1 MENTKERQEVMLTV
15 EATDDNL
22 DAVWDFVDR
31 IVSSV
36 PCSAMAK
43 TKLEVAVEEIF
54 VNISS
59 YAYGEGRG
67 QAVIRGSI
75 SSELPWVLTLV
86 FEDEGKEFNPLQ
98 KEPPDL
104 TPAVRQRTVGGLGI
118 FLARNMV
125 DEISYERREGKNVLT
140 IKKNMAE

>member
-22 DAVWDFVDR
+22 DAVWDFVDG

>member
-1 MENTKERQEVMLTV
+1 MENTKEKQELMLTV
-15 EATDDNL
+15 EATDDKL
-22 DAVWDFVDR
+22 DTVWGFVDE

-36 PCSAMAK
+36 SCSAMAK
-43 TKLEVAVEEIF
+43 TQLEVAVEEIF

-59 YAYGEGRG
+59 YAYGNGRG
-67 QAVIRGSI
+67 QAIIRGSV
-75 SSELPWVLTLV
+75 SSEPPLALTLV

-104 TPAVRQRTVGGLGI
+104 TPAVRRRKVGGLGI